1 MEYSERDNQRRQE
14 IAECLLGFFEIM
26 TTDSK
31 MDFINALR
39 PMGNGTVG
47 DIVRGANFI
56 QLAQLTRSLG
66 EAKFTQDPHP
76 LLERM
81 KQVMTPTKEEQEER
95 ERRREAFVNSLI
107 PPIF

>member
-14 IAECLLGFFEIM
+14 IAECLLGLFEIM
-26 TTDSK
+26 TADSK

-56 QLAQLTRSLG
+56 
-66 EAKFTQDPHP
+66 
-76 LLERM
+76 
-81 KQVMTPTKEEQEER
+81 
-95 ERRREAFVNSLI
+95 
-107 PPIF
+107 